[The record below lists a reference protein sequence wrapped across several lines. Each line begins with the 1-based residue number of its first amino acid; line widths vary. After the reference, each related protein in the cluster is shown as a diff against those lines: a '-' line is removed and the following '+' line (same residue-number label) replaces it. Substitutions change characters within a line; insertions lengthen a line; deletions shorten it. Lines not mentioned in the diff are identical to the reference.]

1 MCIYTRTHVLS
12 LSRTF
17 RHALIA
23 ILFLMATS
31 SVIAQQ
37 VIIEAPPAVTIHQPT
52 PHNPTKAVLLSLIPG
67 AGQIYNGQAW
77 KIPIIYGALGGV
89 GYFVYDYYTNMS
101 AFKMNTFT
109 VSTSG
114 TPNSKDTPT
123 IRSAAYTI
131 FTNRTIKTS
140 NSSLSYLQQ
149 STGSTLSMPTSS
161 GTSTTSRSTTTSPS
175 TSRPPS
181 PPTSAT
187 FGARPLPATDFAFLT
202 ILNRIND

>member
-1 MCIYTRTHVLS
+1 MCETLCDSINTRIHVLS

-52 PHNPTKAVLLSLIPG
+52 PHNPTKAVLLSLSPG

-77 KIPIIYGALGGV
+77 KIPIIYAALGGV
-89 GYFVYDYYTNMS
+89 GYFVYDYYTNMT
-101 AFKMNTFT
+101 AFKNEYLHR
-109 VSTSG
+109 VNGG
-114 TPNSKDTPT
+114 TPQLKGYTNYPNSSIYNLYQSNNKNFQLFV
-123 IRSAAYTI
+123 IISAAVYG
-131 FTNRTIKTS
+131 
-140 NSSLSYLQQ
+140 L
-149 STGSTLSMPTSS
+149 TLSMPTSS
-161 GTSTTSRSTTTSPS
+161 GISTTSRSTTTSPS

-181 PPTSAT
+181 PPTSPTPQASPPPC
-187 FGARPLPATDFAFLT
+187 R
-202 ILNRIND
+202 